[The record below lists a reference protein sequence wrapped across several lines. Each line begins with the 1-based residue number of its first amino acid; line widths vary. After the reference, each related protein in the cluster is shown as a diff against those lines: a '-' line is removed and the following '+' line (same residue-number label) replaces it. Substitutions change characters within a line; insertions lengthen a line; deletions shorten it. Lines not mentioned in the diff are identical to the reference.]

1 MAQGTGCWG
10 WLYSVQ
16 QGLAGTLPQGLCS
29 APTCPGGLTEAL
41 WPRTWQARP
50 PPPGSRCLVGVPRRA
65 ACAGSALAFLTTLFL
80 HPGDIVPTAL
90 TKPGSLRQVSSFILP
105 RLRFWE
111 ASYLLD
117 RCYIRTSAGYWV
129 STDAPV
135 PLGARHPFAPP
146 TPCTPVISQ
155 RVPQGELPL
164 AQCCP
169 SPGSK
174 HWVQKT
180 RPSPPEPG
188 PGLARALG
196 GAQVGP
202 SGPEAAGR

>member
-10 WLYSVQ
+10 WLHSVQ
-16 QGLAGTLPQGLCS
+16 WGLAGTLPQGLCS

-41 WPRTWQARP
+41 QPRTWHAQS
-50 PPPGSRCLVGVPRRA
+50 PGSRCLVGVPRRA
-65 ACAGSALAFLTTLFL
+65 ACVCWLCPRPPYHLVSASWGYYPRSPHQARFPETSLLL
-80 HPGDIVPTAL
+80 HPPPAEV
-90 TKPGSLRQVSSFILP
+90 
-105 RLRFWE
+105 WE

-117 RCYIRTSAGYWV
+117 RRYIRTSAGHWV

-174 HWVQKT
+174 HWVQKS

-188 PGLARALG
+188 PGLTQALG